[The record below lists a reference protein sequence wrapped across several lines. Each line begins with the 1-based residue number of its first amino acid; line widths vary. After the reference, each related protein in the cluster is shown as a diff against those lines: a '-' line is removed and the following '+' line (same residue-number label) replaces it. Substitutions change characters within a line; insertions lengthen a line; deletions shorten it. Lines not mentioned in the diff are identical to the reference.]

1 MRDLSAE
8 DEPDVVLAWLRVPIA
23 APRHEDSLNEWW
35 INAKTNTPKPMR
47 KGLASITLL
56 APWMVWKMR
65 NDCVFEGAQPL
76 IHTLLVKIKE
86 EARMWAQAG
95 ALGLRVIL
103 PSTWDVH

>member
-1 MRDLSAE
+1 
-8 DEPDVVLAWLRVPIA
+8 
-23 APRHEDSLNEWW
+23 
-35 INAKTNTPKPMR
+35 MR

-56 APWMVWKMR
+56 TPWMVWKMR

-76 IHTLLVKIKE
+76 IHDLLVKIKE
-86 EARMWAQAG
+86 EARMWAKAG